1 MVNIKVFYLD
11 DTFNYQTTF
20 WAYATV
26 NASCRTEKKK
36 CFSSRRLSRP
46 FFFFSQD
53 STQINQV
60 ESQLAA
66 PEGSVNALWQK
77 KCLKF
82 FFFFTIFIYRILLI
96 GYAACLSECCFSS

>member
-11 DTFNYQTTF
+11 DTFNYQTTL

-36 CFSSRRLSRP
+36 FFQTF

-66 PEGSVNALWQK
+66 SEASVNALWQK
-77 KCLKF
+77 KCLKIF
-82 FFFFTIFIYRILLI
+82 FFFYNFYL
-96 GYAACLSECCFSS
+96 

>member
-36 CFSSRRLSRP
+36 CFSSRRFSRP
-46 FFFFSQD
+46 FLFFFPQD

-77 KCLKF
+77 KCLKIF
-82 FFFFTIFIYRILLI
+82 FFFNNFYL
-96 GYAACLSECCFSS
+96 